1 MDYIFPVSELLINL
15 LTYKL
20 TYSQKIIMVMLETVS
35 AIPKSKENKILTD
48 SDLFILVSLKYL
60 TIQQDRV

>member
-35 AIPKSKENKILTD
+35 AIPTSKEYKILTD
-48 SDLFILVSLKYL
+48 SDLFILASLKYL
-60 TIQQDRV
+60 TIQ